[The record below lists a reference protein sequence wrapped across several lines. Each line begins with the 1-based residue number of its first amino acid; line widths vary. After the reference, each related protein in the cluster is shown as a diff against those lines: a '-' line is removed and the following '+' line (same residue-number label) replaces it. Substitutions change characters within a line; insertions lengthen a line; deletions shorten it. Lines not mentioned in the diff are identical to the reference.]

1 MAGLLLDL
9 AARVRAVL
17 LGRGHHEALALTG
30 VLTLATALRALAR
43 ALALAG
49 VSADALYLLRCGSS
63 RGAAAVVGHR
73 IAHEH
78 QCDRGRQRYA
88 GDFSLAH
95 MILLRC
101 MAPSRRC

>member
-17 LGRGHHEALALTG
+17 LGRGHHEALALAC
-30 VLTLATALRALAR
+30 VLALATALRALAC

-49 VSADALYLLRCGSS
+49 VSADAFYLRCGCA
-63 RGAAAVVGHR
+63 RRAATVVGHR
-73 IAHEH
+73 VAHEH
-78 QCDRGRQRYA
+78 QGDRSRQRYA

-95 MILLRC
+95 MILLR
-101 MAPSRRC
+101 S